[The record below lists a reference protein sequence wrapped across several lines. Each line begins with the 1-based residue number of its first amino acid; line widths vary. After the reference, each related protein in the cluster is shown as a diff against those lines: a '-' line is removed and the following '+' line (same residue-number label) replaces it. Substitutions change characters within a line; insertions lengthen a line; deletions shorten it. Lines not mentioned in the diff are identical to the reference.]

1 MRTPGTRGRR
11 KPIEIAMTPMID
23 VVFLLLIF
31 FLTTSSFERIERS
44 MPAGISPEDPLEAKG
59 QAGSLAEW
67 LEQVAA
73 EDEQIVIEVSAR
85 GETYAINGTAVEG
98 IDDLRRRLEALAR
111 ARSGLPVIVDPQ
123 ADVPLGA
130 AMQVYDLAVG
140 AGSANVFF
148 AAE

>member
-1 MRTPGTRGRR
+1 MRIPATRGQR

-44 MPAGISPEDPLEAKG
+44 IPTGVSPQESPDPGG

-67 LEQVAA
+67 LEQVAT
-73 EDEQIVIEVSAR
+73 EDEQIIVQVSAR
-85 GETYAINGTAVEG
+85 GDAFAINGTAVDDL
-98 IDDLRRRLEALAR
+98 DDLRRRLEALAR
-111 ARSGLPVIVDPQ
+111 ARSGIPVIVDPE
-123 ADVPLGA
+123 ADVPMGA
-130 AMQVYDLAVG
+130 AMRVYDLAVG
-140 AGSANVFF
+140 SGAANVFF